1 MKGVKHYTKNGNEWT
16 GPTHKMGDGTV
27 HTGATHNKNS
37 KIVVHKKDLK
47 KKMSGGQ
54 VQGCGCPYGMSMGPN
69 KVL

>member
-27 HTGATHNKNS
+27 HTGATHTKNS

-47 KKMSGGQ
+47 KKH
-54 VQGCGCPYGMSMGPN
+54 
-69 KVL
+69 K